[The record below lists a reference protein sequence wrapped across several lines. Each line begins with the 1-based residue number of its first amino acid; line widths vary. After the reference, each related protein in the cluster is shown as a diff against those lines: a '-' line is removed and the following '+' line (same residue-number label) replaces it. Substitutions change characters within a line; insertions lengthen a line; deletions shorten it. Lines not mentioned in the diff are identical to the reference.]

1 MDERPVR
8 KKAGIPGWVVTFA
21 DLMSL
26 LMCFFVLLLSFSEI
40 DAQRF
45 ERLAGD
51 LAEAFGVQRDVPAS
65 QIPMGTSPALK
76 SFSPGR
82 PTPAPPDTIE
92 QSTTSQERYLDTG
105 RSQEG
110 RESSQA
116 LQVAHKVE
124 ALLEGSAMKERMQV
138 KTERE
143 RVVIRIDEQGTFA
156 SGSASVL
163 PPFRDLL
170 NEMATALVGLPGI
183 VSVDGHTDSVPI
195 SDSRYKSNWALSA
208 ARASSVAS
216 ALLENPEL
224 APERFMVRGFAAT
237 RPVDTAETPE
247 ALARN
252 RRVEITIDLS
262 ESPAATSRAKL
273 EALSK
278 GA

>member
-45 ERLAGD
+45 ERLAGE

-76 SFSPGR
+76 NFSPGR

-92 QSTTSQERYLDTG
+92 QSTTSRERHLDTG

-116 LQVAHKVE
+116 VQVANKVE
-124 ALLEGSAMKERMQV
+124 ALLEGSAMEERMQV

-143 RVVIRIDEQGTFA
+143 RVVIRIDEQGTFD
-156 SGSASVL
+156 SGSARVL
-163 PPFRDLL
+163 PSFRDLL
-170 NEMATALVGLPGI
+170 DEMATALVGLPGI

-208 ARASSVAS
+208 ARASSVAT
-216 ALLENPEL
+216 ALLANAEL

-237 RPVDTAETPE
+237 RPLDTSETPE
-247 ALARN
+247 AHSRN

-262 ESPAATSRAKL
+262 ESPVASSRAKL
-273 EALSK
+273 ESLSQD
-278 GA
+278 A